1 MKIRQFEG
9 VMGRMEPASVVSM
22 QEARERKRADELMR
36 QHGDY
41 LLGLAKR
48 LCRNHFDPEDL
59 VQDVLEKTVRSPD
72 AIPAG
77 ANERAW
83 MSRVLHNQF
92 IDRVRRTQTRR
103 EQPMEAEPIATPPE
117 QEAWWQT
124 LTSDQVRA
132 QLARL
137 PADQRE
143 TFELFIF
150 QQLSYDEIAARLTI
164 AKATVGTRILR
175 ARAKLRELLT
185 KEHGN
190 G

>member
-1 MKIRQFEG
+1 M
-9 VMGRMEPASVVSM
+9 VPASVVSM
-22 QEARERKRADELMR
+22 QEAREQKRADELMR
-36 QHGDY
+36 LHGDY
-41 LLGLAKR
+41 LYSLAKR

-72 AIPAG
+72 AIPPG

-83 MSRVLHNQF
+83 MSRVLHNMF
-92 IDRVRRTQTRR
+92 IDRLRRAQTRR
-103 EQPMEAEPIATPPE
+103 EQPMEVEPAAVAPE
-117 QEAWWQT
+117 EEAWWQS
-124 LTSDQVRA
+124 LTGEHVRA

-137 PADQRE
+137 PDDQRQ
-143 TFELFIF
+143 TFELFVF
-150 QQLSYDEIAARLTI
+150 EHLSYDEIAARLQI

-175 ARAKLRELLT
+175 ARTKLRELLT

>member
-1 MKIRQFEG
+1 
-9 VMGRMEPASVVSM
+9 MEPASVVSM

-36 QHGDY
+36 LHGEY
-41 LLGLAKR
+41 LHSLAKR
-48 LCRNHFDPEDL
+48 LCRNHFDPDDL

-72 AIPAG
+72 AIPPG

-83 MSRVLHNQF
+83 MSRVLHNLF
-92 IDRVRRTQTRR
+92 IDRVRRAQTRR
-103 EQPMEAEPIATPPE
+103 EEPIEAEPVATPAE
-117 QEAWWQT
+117 DEVWWQS
-124 LTSDQVRA
+124 LTGEHVRA

-137 PADQRE
+137 PAEQRE
-143 TFELFIF
+143 TFELFAF
-150 QQLSYDEIAARLTI
+150 EHLSYDDIAARLNI

-175 ARAKLRELLT
+175 ARTKLRELLT